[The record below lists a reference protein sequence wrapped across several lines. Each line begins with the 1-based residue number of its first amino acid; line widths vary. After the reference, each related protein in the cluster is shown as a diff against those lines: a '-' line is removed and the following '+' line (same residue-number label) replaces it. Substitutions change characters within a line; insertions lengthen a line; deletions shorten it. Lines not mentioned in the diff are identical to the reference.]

1 MNAAISENMQAGEI
15 FEALFQPDVTAPA
28 AYIDRLK
35 RSTPLEPERLLL
47 LAVLQDAIESFQ
59 KYFPSTRE
67 KERQLYAEAR
77 AWIFDDQ
84 RDWIFSFAN
93 VCDLLD
99 LNPAYVRK
107 GLSQW
112 QTAQSEGKN
121 AAHSNRD
128 KNSNKN
134 KRGGNIYGRK
144 TKDTN
149 HRRRHTGGRQCVLV
163 DRRRARA
170 GAGARL
176 AAVRKARAL

>member
-1 MNAAISENMQAGEI
+1 MIAAISENMQAGEI

-59 KYFPSTRE
+59 KHFSSTRE

-99 LNPAYVRK
+99 LNPAYLRK
-107 GLSQW
+107 GLSRW
-112 QTAQSEGKN
+112 PSTHSEPREKV
-121 AAHSNRD
+121 SIISQVRS
-128 KNSNKN
+128 KKP
-134 KRGGNIYGRK
+134 KRGGRPYGRQSENAN
-144 TKDTN
+144 D
-149 HRRRHTGGRQCVLV
+149 RRRHSGGRQPK
-163 DRRRARA
+163 RAHRQRAR
-170 GAGARL
+170 GA
-176 AAVRKARAL
+176 AAQNLRRCGSLR